1 MVSDCTDIIIDWLS
15 FTCQSL
21 APQQLIARLGL
32 ADMPWI
38 ALHGTNGYQDRFAF
52 LNISVHFNGRPG
64 MGTWC
69 EMTGQGCRAFED
81 LSNLDWNTLFR
92 WLTSDRSIHVTRLD
106 VACDDRI
113 GVLPMKSIVK
123 DIERGNYI
131 SKMKK
136 REIVRSGSDERLQG
150 TTVTLG
156 SPQSQV
162 RIRLYDK
169 AAEQEKPE
177 QHWIRCEMQLRDDR
191 AHSFM
196 ARSMSTTIGHTY
208 TGVLS
213 NYLKILRPIKEDSN
227 KSRWPMRRYW
237 RRFINNAE
245 RISIFSQAEAIY
257 TAEQC
262 RNYVYNI
269 AGNAI
274 AAAIELDGVDGF
286 LYRIAHREIRPN
298 PKYEQ
303 MLYNHTARKAAI
315 SGSGG
320 GSS

>member
-1 MVSDCTDIIIDWLS
+1 
-15 FTCQSL
+15 
-21 APQQLIARLGL
+21 
-32 ADMPWI
+32 
-38 ALHGTNGYQDRFAF
+38 
-52 LNISVHFNGRPG
+52 
-64 MGTWC
+64 
-69 EMTGQGCRAFED
+69 MTGQGCRAFED
-81 LSNLDWNTLFR
+81 LSNLDWNSLFR
-92 WLTSDRSIHVTRLD
+92 WLTSDSSVHVTRLD

-169 AAEQEKPE
+169 AAELEKSE

-227 KSRWPMRRYW
+227 KSR
-237 RRFINNAE
+237 
-245 RISIFSQAEAIY
+245 
-257 TAEQC
+257 
-262 RNYVYNI
+262 
-269 AGNAI
+269 
-274 AAAIELDGVDGF
+274 
-286 LYRIAHREIRPN
+286 
-298 PKYEQ
+298 
-303 MLYNHTARKAAI
+303 
-315 SGSGG
+315 
-320 GSS
+320 